1 MPPRSDENTGSARE
15 PRPLRARRLYQT
27 QARLVALDRTESE
40 AAMIHRILARPTST
54 QASRRTA
61 GAPAPAV
68 WSDVSED
75 PGAIRDESPGVIASI
90 GASALRVAQ
99 EIGGIVLLTGQVVR
113 ALIPPRIDG
122 RELWRHLHKMG
133 YRSVPIVMLTAL
145 FAGGLMML
153 QSGPFVKRFGATS
166 LAGWFAGYAVLRE
179 IGPILIALMFSG
191 RVGANN
197 TAELSTMTVTE
208 QLDGLRALAIDP
220 VRFLVVPRVIAMV
233 VTLLALTVIGDL
245 VALAGASITARAML
259 DIEWSTLL
267 HSFADNL
274 RPYDLLHGLYKSIAF
289 GAAIAVSSCYFGVT
303 VRGGAVGVGR
313 AVNAAVVAAAVSIML
328 LDFFLTYLTG

>member
-1 MPPRSDENTGSARE
+1 MRD
-15 PRPLRARRLYQT
+15 RA
-27 QARLVALDRTESE
+27 VS
-40 AAMIHRILARPTST
+40 
-54 QASRRTA
+54 
-61 GAPAPAV
+61 
-68 WSDVSED
+68 SDVD
-75 PGAIRDESPGVIASI
+75 LIASL
-90 GASALRVAQ
+90 GAGALRVAQ
-99 EIGGIVLLTGQVVR
+99 AVGGILLLTAQVGR
-113 ALIPPRIDG
+113 ALVPPRIDG
-122 RELWRHLHKMG
+122 RELWRNLYKMG
-133 YRSVPIVMLTAL
+133 NRSVPIVVLTAL
-145 FAGGLMML
+145 FAGGLMTL
-153 QSGPFVKRFGATS
+153 QTGPFVKQYGATA
-166 LAGWFAGYAVLRE
+166 LAGWGAGYAVLRE

-220 VRFLVVPRVIAMV
+220 LGFLIVPRVLAMLIALV
-233 VTLLALTVIGDL
+233 ALTAIGDA
-245 VALAGASITARAML
+245 VALAGAAIVGRVML
-259 DIEWSTLL
+259 DIAWSTMF

-274 RPYDLLHGLYKSIAF
+274 RPFDFLHGIYKSIAF